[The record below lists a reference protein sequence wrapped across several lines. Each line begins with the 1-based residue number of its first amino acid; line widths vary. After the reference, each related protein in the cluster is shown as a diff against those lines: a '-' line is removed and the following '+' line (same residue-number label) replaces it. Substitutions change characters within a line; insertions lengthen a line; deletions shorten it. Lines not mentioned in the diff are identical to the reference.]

1 MNEKNIKPRK
11 LNQNEMLKEVK
22 CDALESTPIDVK
34 ALKPIGLDE
43 LKVTKE

>member
-11 LNQNEMLKEVK
+11 LKENEMLQEAD
-22 CDALESTPIDVK
+22 CELESTPIDVK

>member
-11 LNQNEMLKEVK
+11 LKANEMLKEAECNLK
-22 CDALESTPIDVK
+22 YTPIDVK

-43 LKVTKE
+43 LKFTNE

>member
-1 MNEKNIKPRK
+1 MNEKNINPRK
-11 LNQNEMLKEVK
+11 LKMNEMLKEAK
-22 CDALESTPIDVK
+22 CNLKSTPIDVK